1 MTIQQTYLS
10 FTFRLNKLGSNA
22 NQKVD
27 YTQFINL
34 MNKAQLHWAEERIKI
49 AERDTI
55 RVDEVQQLIRENEI
69 AMTRIGDV
77 WYGDVPADYFH
88 FKRSHSV
95 STKCGD
101 FVNNIFVEEGNLN
114 TLLVDENS
122 KPSMEWGETL
132 LTITGNKIKIHADFD
147 LKKTYLVYYRLPRL
161 MDIKGYETLTGPSVT
176 IDPEWTG
183 TNMEEIIDLAV
194 QIATGDIND
203 PQRYETITRHK
214 QEYN

>member
-10 FTFRLNKLGSNA
+10 FEFRLNKLGSNA

-27 YTQFINL
+27 YPQFINL

-55 RVDEVQQLIRENEI
+55 RVDETQQLLREQEI
-69 AMTRIGDV
+69 TMTRMGDV
-77 WYGDVPADYFH
+77 WYGDIPEDYFH
-88 FKRSHSV
+88 FKRSHSI

-101 FVNNIFVEEGNLN
+101 FVNNIFVEEGNIN
-114 TLLVDENS
+114 ALLVDENS

-132 LTITGNKIKIHADFD
+132 LTLRDNRITIYADFD

-161 MDIKGYETLTGPSVT
+161 MGIQGYQTLSGPSVS

-183 TNMEEIIDLAV
+183 SNLEEIIDLAV

-203 PQRYETITRHK
+203 TQRYETITRHK
-214 QEYN
+214 QEHN